1 MFGSIGMPELVVIF
15 IVALLVFGPKKLP
28 EIGKSIGKGLAEFKR
43 ASDDLKKTIVLKGT
57 VTEFVWSNPHAQIY
71 FDAKD
76 AQGNVRH
83 WGGETFA
90 PSTLTRT
97 GWTKKTLKPG
107 DEITITVFPSKAG
120 SSFGLVSSVVLAD
133 GQKFVPVSPET
144 ASTRTDGEQ

>member
-1 MFGSIGMPELVVIF
+1 MKSRLSTSFVLVAGLLALCGPAFAHHGS
-15 IVALLVFGPKKLP
+15 
-28 EIGKSIGKGLAEFKR
+28 SI
-43 ASDDLKKTIVLKGT
+43 SYDLKKTIVLKGT

-76 AQGNVRH
+76 AQGNVKH

>member
-1 MFGSIGMPELVVIF
+1 MKSRLTTSFVLVAGLLAVCGPAFAHHGS
-15 IVALLVFGPKKLP
+15 
-28 EIGKSIGKGLAEFKR
+28 SI
-43 ASDDLKKTIVLKGT
+43 SYDLKKTIVLKGT

>member
-1 MFGSIGMPELVVIF
+1 MKSRLSTSFVLVAGLLAVCSPAFAHHGS
-15 IVALLVFGPKKLP
+15 
-28 EIGKSIGKGLAEFKR
+28 SI
-43 ASDDLKKTIVLKGT
+43 SYDLKKTIVLKGT

>member
-1 MFGSIGMPELVVIF
+1 MKSRLRIPFALVIG
-15 IVALLVFGPKKLP
+15 LLAVC
-28 EIGKSIGKGLAEFKR
+28 GLAF
-43 ASDDLKKTIVLKGT
+43 AHHGSSISYDLKKTIILKGT

-90 PSTLTRT
+90 PSTLTKT

>member
-1 MFGSIGMPELVVIF
+1 MKSRLSGSFVLV
-15 IVALLVFGPKKLP
+15 AGLLAVCGPAFAHH
-28 EIGKSIGKGLAEFKR
+28 GSSI
-43 ASDDLKKTIVLKGT
+43 SYNLKKTIVLKGT

-107 DEITITVFPSKAG
+107 DQITITVFPSKAG

-144 ASTRTDGEQ
+144 ASTRTAGEQ

>member
-1 MFGSIGMPELVVIF
+1 MKSRLRISFALVIGLLAVYCPAFAHHGS
-15 IVALLVFGPKKLP
+15 
-28 EIGKSIGKGLAEFKR
+28 SI
-43 ASDDLKKTIVLKGT
+43 SYDLKKTVELKGT

-76 AQGNVRH
+76 AQGNVKH

-107 DEITITVFPSKAG
+107 DQITITVFPSKAG
-120 SSFGLVSSVVLAD
+120 SPFGLVASVVLAD

>member
-1 MFGSIGMPELVVIF
+1 MKSRLSGSFVLV
-15 IVALLVFGPKKLP
+15 AGLLAVCGPAFAHH
-28 EIGKSIGKGLAEFKR
+28 GSSI
-43 ASDDLKKTIVLKGT
+43 SYNLKKTIVLKGT

>member
-1 MFGSIGMPELVVIF
+1 MKSRLSTSFVLVAGLLAVCGPAFAHHGS
-15 IVALLVFGPKKLP
+15 
-28 EIGKSIGKGLAEFKR
+28 SI
-43 ASDDLKKTIVLKGT
+43 SYDLKKTIVLKGT

>member
-1 MFGSIGMPELVVIF
+1 MRSRIRLFFALVAGILAVCGSM
-15 IVALLVFGPKKLP
+15 
-28 EIGKSIGKGLAEFKR
+28 LAHHG
-43 ASDDLKKTIVLKGT
+43 SSVSYDLKKLVVLKGT

-76 AQGNVRH
+76 AQGNVVH

-90 PSTLTRT
+90 PSTLTKS

-107 DEITITVFPSKAG
+107 DQITIAVFPSKAG
-120 SSFGLVSSVVLAD
+120 APFGLVSSVMLAD

-144 ASTRTDGEQ
+144 ASQRTDGEP

>member
-1 MFGSIGMPELVVIF
+1 MKSRLRISFALVIGLLAVCGPAFAHHGS
-15 IVALLVFGPKKLP
+15 
-28 EIGKSIGKGLAEFKR
+28 SI
-43 ASDDLKKTIVLKGT
+43 SYDLKKTVELKGT

-90 PSTLTRT
+90 PSTLTKT

-107 DEITITVFPSKAG
+107 DQITITVFPSKAG

>member
-1 MFGSIGMPELVVIF
+1 MKTKKHLALTAAVLLCALPLVAHHAV
-15 IVALLVFGPKKLP
+15 
-28 EIGKSIGKGLAEFKR
+28 SAEFD
-43 ASDDLKKTIVLKGT
+43 SSKTVTLKG
-57 VTEFVWSNPHAQIY
+57 VVSKVDWVNPHIFVY

-76 AQGNVRH
+76 AQGNIRH